1 VGAKTRPIF
10 DCFNHP
16 FMIMNSSK
24 RALAMRSLAT
34 LLLISATLFCKA
46 QALLTPADNAFDRKW
61 IKNGTYEMACYAY
74 SNGQQV
80 EISTFTV
87 QINSTDKALAVYTAL
102 QMRGSEDLIIDTS
115 IADGSTF
122 KPIYRSSFSKTK
134 AMVVNYGKEVTG
146 HYHDKQTGKKHA
158 IKDGAGTAFFDSYTY
173 PYLLGLLPL
182 TSGYKNDLAVYDYKP
197 TNKTNTKKARI
208 EEVKSHMYTSGFTG
222 EHKVWQVK
230 VFEEATNDSY
240 VYYIDKDTRRLWKI
254 EIQTQGQQLLL
265 VDKEIDYN
273 PFTTTFDKTS
283 TMKMVTSGNSV
294 ILGQAF
300 ARDNQN
306 EGLLKGMAV
315 LNINKKQHARVGTSV
330 ILIPHTDYFKEW
342 IKVNDAAR
350 KKGRQGFPLSKDAAA
365 CIKVTTVY
373 DNDGHF
379 EFTNLMPGEYLLYT
393 EFGYIHNSS
402 RTEVV
407 GYTDTYINGMFQ
419 GSTAN
424 TNTYS
429 VSTTASAAIKKTI
442 TIKTEG
448 SKVEVKLKKTL

>member
-1 VGAKTRPIF
+1 
-10 DCFNHP
+10 
-16 FMIMNSSK
+16 MIMNNFK
-24 RALAMRSLAT
+24 PAQLWHSLIM
-34 LLLISATLFCKA
+34 LLLMSNAGICQA
-46 QALLTPADNAFDRKW
+46 QTVLTPAENVFDKKW
-61 IKNGTYEMACYAY
+61 MKNGTYEMACYTYA
-74 SNGQQV
+74 NGQQI
-80 EISTFTV
+80 EISTFTI

-102 QMRGSEDLIIDTS
+102 QMKGTEDVIIDTS

-122 KPIYRSSFSKTK
+122 KPIYRSSFSKNK

-146 HYHDKQTGKKHA
+146 HYHDKQTGKKHI
-158 IKDGAGTAFFDSYTY
+158 IKEGAGNAFFDSYTY

-197 TNKTNTKKARI
+197 ANKTNTKKARI
-208 EEVKSHMYTSGFTG
+208 EEVKSHLYTSNMTG

-230 VFEEATNDSY
+230 VYEEATNDNY
-240 VYYIDKDTRRLWKI
+240 VYYIDKETRRLWKI

-265 VDKEIDYN
+265 IDKEIDYN
-273 PFTTTFDKTS
+273 PFTTTFDKAS
-283 TMKMVTSGNSV
+283 TLKMVTSGSSV

-306 EGLLKGMAV
+306 GGLLKGMAV
-315 LNINKKQHARVGTSV
+315 LNINKKQHARMGTSV
-330 ILIPHTDYFKEW
+330 ILIPYTDYFKEW

-379 EFTNLMPGEYLLYT
+379 EFTNLMAGEYLLYT
-393 EFGYIHNSS
+393 EFGYVHTSS
-402 RTEVV
+402 RTEII

-419 GSTAN
+419 GSRAN
-424 TNTYS
+424 TTTYNVAAN
-429 VSTTASAAIKKTI
+429 VSATIKKTV
-442 TIKTEG
+442 TIKSDG
-448 SKVEVKLKKTL
+448 DKVEVKLKKTL

>member
-1 VGAKTRPIF
+1 
-10 DCFNHP
+10 
-16 FMIMNSSK
+16 MILNSLK
-24 RALAMRSLAT
+24 RAHARRSLAT
-34 LLLISATLFCKA
+34 LLLISATLFCEA
-46 QALLTPADNAFDRKW
+46 QAPLTPADNAFDKKW

-80 EISTFTV
+80 EISTFTI
-87 QINSTDKALAVYTAL
+87 QINLTDKALAVYTAL
-102 QMRGSEDLIIDTS
+102 QMRGTEDLIIDTS
-115 IADGSTF
+115 ITDGSTF
-122 KPIYRSSFSKTK
+122 KPLYRSSFSKTK

-146 HYHDKQTGKKHA
+146 HYHDKQTGKKHT
-158 IKDGAGTAFFDSYTY
+158 IKDGAGNAFFDSYTY

-208 EEVKSHMYTSGFTG
+208 EEVKSHLYTSGLTG

-230 VFEEATNDSY
+230 VFEEATNDNY

-273 PFTTTFDKTS
+273 PFTTTFDKES
-283 TMKMVTSGNSV
+283 TLKMVTSGSSV

-306 EGLLKGMAV
+306 GGLLKGMAV
-315 LNINKKQHARVGTSV
+315 LNINKKQHARMGTSV
-330 ILIPHTDYFKEW
+330 ILIPYTNYFKEW
-342 IKVNDAAR
+342 ITVNDAAR
-350 KKGRQGFPLSKDAAA
+350 KKGRQGFPLSKEAVA

-379 EFTNLMPGEYLLYT
+379 EFTNLMAGEYLLYT

-419 GSTAN
+419 GSSAN
-424 TNTYS
+424 TTTYNVAS
-429 VSTTASAAIKKTI
+429 NASATIKKTI
-442 TIKTEG
+442 TIKADGE
-448 SKVEVKLKKTL
+448 KVEVKLKKTL